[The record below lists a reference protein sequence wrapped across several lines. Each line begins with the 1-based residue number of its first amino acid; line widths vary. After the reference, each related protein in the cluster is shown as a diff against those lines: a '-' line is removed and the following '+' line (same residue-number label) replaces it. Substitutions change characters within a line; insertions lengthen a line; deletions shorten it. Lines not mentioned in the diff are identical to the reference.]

1 MDKSLERLNEMEAF
15 IRWEKFQYS
24 QFIFEIFLKK
34 LLDYLFP
41 YVYKISSFR
50 LLFLFFFFLSKKML
64 FQIQMSWVSY
74 ATNFTA
80 SALNQK
86 EKSINMLFSQK
97 LD

>member
-34 LLDYLFP
+34 LLGYLFP

-50 LLFLFFFFLSKKML
+50 LLCFFK
-64 FQIQMSWVSY
+64 
-74 ATNFTA
+74 
-80 SALNQK
+80 
-86 EKSINMLFSQK
+86 
-97 LD
+97 